1 MAWRDWANPPIQ
13 STQVASS
20 DPSTATLVAEV
31 TGLIDRVYEV
41 RWCVGASTGALF
53 RLEHALSSGLGS
65 TGIRDQTMVFTASN
79 QSAEYV
85 FAYKGEVGDRFR
97 VLVNSSFTGSVAG
110 KISAE
115 VMT

>member
-13 STQVASS
+13 STQVASA
-20 DPSTATLVAEV
+20 DPTTATLVAEV
-31 TGLIDRVYEV
+31 PGLQDRLYEV

-53 RLEHALSSGLGS
+53 RLEHALSTGLGS
-65 TGIRDQTMVFTASN
+65 TGIRDQVMVFTGSN

-85 FAYKGEVGDRFR
+85 FSYKAESGDRFR
-97 VLVNSSFTGSVAG
+97 VLVNSSFTGTVSA